1 MNLHVVD
8 FPLAVV
14 RLEPSDP
21 IPDFALKSP
30 FFSITKTATEL
41 SLFLAEDCV
50 PEGMDASTGW
60 RAFHI
65 EGTIDLGLTGVIS
78 ALTMPLA
85 TKQISV
91 FSISTHDTDY
101 LIVPDDRLEDAIE
114 LLQRAG
120 FQWV

>member
-60 RAFHI
+60 RAARS
-65 EGTIDLGLTGVIS
+65 TICG
-78 ALTMPLA
+78 
-85 TKQISV
+85 
-91 FSISTHDTDY
+91 
-101 LIVPDDRLEDAIE
+101 
-114 LLQRAG
+114 
-120 FQWV
+120 